1 MSHLNQESGIRNQES
16 GIRMEA
22 RIFADLKI
30 AAFSWAMVGPLTLK
44 FFADYGATVVR
55 VETSLRPCVTRTSAP
70 YKDNIAGINRSGY
83 FNHFSA
89 NMMSLSLNMN
99 SPQGQSVAKELVTWA
114 DVVMENF
121 TPGVM
126 DKWGLG
132 YETLKEMNPGIIMV
146 RQNGFG
152 IEGPYKNLAAFGMI
166 LAAIAGI
173 PQYIGWPDRG
183 PLPVGVGAYTDSIS
197 PRFASAALIAALDYR
212 DRTGRG
218 QLIDFAQFETALY
231 FLLPGLL
238 DAAVNDRE
246 PVRNGNAVAHAAPH
260 NVYPCKGKERWCTIA
275 VANDAQWRA
284 LCRSIGKTDMIDDLR
299 FDTLPHRK
307 KNEDALDSLV
317 DAWTIERAPEE
328 VMSILQA
335 AGVPA
340 GIVENSSDLFEDPQL
355 RARGLFWPM
364 EHSEIGQ
371 CTHLGSSMVLSK
383 TPAQASTPSP
393 CMGEHNEY
401 VLTKILG
408 KTDEEFVELLAAGV
422 LE

>member
-1 MSHLNQESGIRNQES
+1 MNRDVFQ
-16 GIRMEA
+16 
-22 RIFADLKI
+22 DLKI
-30 AAFSWAMVGPLTLK
+30 AAFNWAMVGPLTLK

-70 YKDNIAGINRSGY
+70 FKDNIAGINRSGY

-99 SPQGQSVAKELVTWA
+99 TPSGLEIARELIGWA
-114 DVVMENF
+114 DVAMENF

-132 YETLKEMNPGIIMV
+132 YDALRKINPRIIMV

-183 PLPVGVGAYTDSIS
+183 PLPVGVGAYTDCIS
-197 PRFASAALIAALDYR
+197 PRFAAAALIAALEYR
-212 DRTGRG
+212 DKTGNG
-218 QLIDFAQFETALY
+218 QMIDLAQFETALY
-231 FLLPGLL
+231 FLGPGLL
-238 DAAVNDRE
+238 EAAVNKRE
-246 PVRNGNAVAHAAPH
+246 PVRNGNTVEFAAPH
-260 NVYPCKGKERWCTIA
+260 NVYRCKGNERWCTIA
-275 VANDAQWRA
+275 VTNDAQWAA
-284 LCRSIGKTDMIDDLR
+284 LCNAMGMPDLATDPSYDSLQ
-299 FDTLPHRK
+299 HRK
-307 KNEDALDSLV
+307 LNEPKLDNIIES
-317 DAWTIERAPEE
+317 WTLNRAPEE

-335 AGVPA
+335 AGIPSGV
-340 GIVENSSDLFEDPQL
+340 VENSADIFQDPQL

-364 EHSEIGQ
+364 EHNEIGMF
-371 CTHLGSSMVLSK
+371 THLGSSMVLSD
-383 TPAQASTPSP
+383 TPAHASTPSP
-393 CMGEHNEY
+393 CLGEHNEY

-408 KTDEEFVELLAAGV
+408 KTDEQFVELLAAGA

>member
-1 MSHLNQESGIRNQES
+1 MNEKVFQ
-16 GIRMEA
+16 
-22 RIFADLKI
+22 DLKI

-70 YKDNIAGINRSGY
+70 YKDNVAGINRSGY

-99 SPQGQSVAKELVTWA
+99 TPQGLGVARDLISWA

-132 YETLKEMNPGIIMV
+132 YEALTKIKPDIIMV

-173 PQYIGWPDRG
+173 PNYIGWPDGG
-183 PLPVGVGAYTDSIS
+183 PLPIGVGAYTDSIS

-212 DRTGRG
+212 ARTGKG
-218 QLIDFAQFETALY
+218 QLIDLAQFETALY

-238 DAAVNDRE
+238 DAAANQRE
-246 PVRNGNAVAHAAPH
+246 PARNGNAVAYAAPH
-260 NVYPCKGKERWCTIA
+260 NVYPCKGKERWCT
-275 VANDAQWRA
+275 VAATSDAQWIA
-284 LCRSIGKTDMIDDLR
+284 LCKAIGKPDLAADKR
-299 FDTLPHRK
+299 FDTLQHRK
-307 KNEDALDSLV
+307 ENEIALDAMIE
-317 DAWTIERAPEE
+317 AWTIERAPED
-328 VMSILQA
+328 VMTALQA

-340 GIVENSSDLFEDPQL
+340 GIVENAADIFSDPQL
-355 RARGLFWPM
+355 RERGLFWPM
-364 EHSEIGQ
+364 EHSEMGMF
-371 CTHLGSSMVLSK
+371 THLGSSMVLSK

-408 KTDEEFVELLAAGV
+408 KSDEEFVELLAAGV

>member
-1 MSHLNQESGIRNQES
+1 MDN
-16 GIRMEA
+16 A
-22 RIFADLKI
+22 VFKDLKI

-70 YKDNIAGINRSGY
+70 FKDNIAGLNRSGY

-99 SPQGQSVAKELVTWA
+99 NPLGLGIAKDLISWA

-126 DKWGLG
+126 DRWGLG
-132 YETLKEMNPGIIMV
+132 YEALTKIKPDIIMV

-166 LAAIAGI
+166 LAAISGI
-173 PQYIGWPDRG
+173 PQYIGWPNRG

-212 DRTGRG
+212 DRTGKG
-218 QLIDFAQFETALY
+218 QLIDLAQFETALY

-238 DAAVNDRE
+238 DAAVNGKE
-246 PVRNGNAVAHAAPH
+246 PLRNGNAVDYAAPH

-275 VANDAQWRA
+275 VTSEAQWTA
-284 LCRSIGKTDMIDDLR
+284 LCRAIGRADLETDPR
-299 FDTLPHRK
+299 FDTLQHRK
-307 KNEDALDSLV
+307 ENENALDALIE
-317 DAWTIERAPEE
+317 AWTIGRVPEE
-328 VMSILQA
+328 VMSVLQA

-340 GIVENSSDLFEDPQL
+340 GIVENAADLFEDPQL

-364 EHSEIGQ
+364 EHSEMGLF
-371 CTHLGSSMVLSK
+371 THLGSSMVLSK
-383 TPAQASTPSP
+383 TPAQASLPSP
-393 CMGEHNEY
+393 CLGEHNEY

-408 KTDEEFVELLAAGV
+408 KTDEEFVELLAAGA

>member
-1 MSHLNQESGIRNQES
+1 MHRRVFE
-16 GIRMEA
+16 
-22 RIFADLKI
+22 DLKI

-55 VETSLRPCVTRTSAP
+55 VETSTRPCVTRTSAP
-70 YKDNIAGINRSGY
+70 FKDNIAGLNRSGY

-89 NMMSLSLNMN
+89 NMMSLSLNMTN
-99 SPQGQSVAKELVTWA
+99 PLGLGVAKELIGWA

-132 YETLKEMNPGIIMV
+132 YEALKQIHPDIIMV

-152 IEGPYKNLAAFGMI
+152 TEGPYKNLAAFGMI

-173 PQYIGWPDRG
+173 PNYIGWPDRG
-183 PLPVGVGAYTDSIS
+183 PLPVGVGAYTDCIS

-212 DRTGRG
+212 DRTGKG
-218 QLIDFAQFETALY
+218 QLIDLAQFETALY

-238 DAAVNDRE
+238 DTAVNGRE
-246 PVRNGNAVAHAAPH
+246 PVRNGNAVSWAAPH
-260 NVYPCKGKERWCTIA
+260 NVYPCEGDERWCAIS
-275 VANDAQWRA
+275 VGSEPQWVA
-284 LCRSIGKTDMIDDLR
+284 LCEAIGSPGLAIDLR
-299 FDTLPHRK
+299 FDTLEHRK
-307 KNEDALDSLV
+307 ENESALDAV
-317 DAWTIERAPEE
+317 IEAWTVQRTPDE
-328 VMSILQA
+328 VMTRLQD

-340 GIVENSSDLFEDPQL
+340 GMVENSADLLADPQL

-364 EHSEIGQ
+364 EHSEIGMFS
-371 CTHLGSSMVLSK
+371 HLGSSMVLSD
-383 TPAQASTPSP
+383 TPAQAAAPSP

-408 KTDEEFVELLAAGV
+408 KTDEEFIELLAAGA

>member
-1 MSHLNQESGIRNQES
+1 
-16 GIRMEA
+16 MENHV
-22 RIFADLKI
+22 FEDLKI

-70 YKDNIAGINRSGY
+70 FKDNVAGINRSGY

-99 SPQGQSVAKELVTWA
+99 TPQGLSVAKDLVSWA

-132 YETLKEMNPGIIMV
+132 YEALTKINPDIIMV

-173 PQYIGWPDRG
+173 PQYIGWADRG

-197 PRFASAALIAALDYR
+197 PRFAAAALIAALDYR
-212 DRTGRG
+212 DKTGKG
-218 QLIDFAQFETALY
+218 QLIDLAQFETALY

-238 DAAVNDRE
+238 DAAVNERE
-246 PVRNGNAVAHAAPH
+246 PARNGNAVPHAAPH
-260 NVYPCKGKERWCTIA
+260 NVYPCKGNERWCTIA
-275 VANDAQWRA
+275 VTNDDQWAA
-284 LCRSIGKTDMIDDLR
+284 LCKATGKAALAVDPR
-299 FDTLPHRK
+299 FATLQQRK
-307 KNEDALDSLV
+307 ENEGVLDAVIES
-317 DAWTIERAPEE
+317 WTIERTPEE
-328 VMSILQA
+328 VMTVLQE

-340 GIVENSSDLFEDPQL
+340 GTVENAGDLFADPQL

-364 EHSEIGQ
+364 EHSEMGMF
-371 CTHLGSSMVLSK
+371 THLGASMVLSE

-401 VLTKILG
+401 VLTKLLG
-408 KTDEEFVELLAAGV
+408 KTDEEFIELLAAGV

>member
-1 MSHLNQESGIRNQES
+1 MHS
-16 GIRMEA
+16 A
-22 RIFADLKI
+22 VFKDLKI

-89 NMMSLSLNMN
+89 NMMSLSLNMK
-99 SPQGQSVAKELVTWA
+99 SPKGLSIARELVAWA

-132 YETLKEMNPGIIMV
+132 YEALQDINPDIIML

-152 IEGPYKNLAAFGMI
+152 IEGPYRNLAAFGMI

-197 PRFASAALIAALDYR
+197 PRFASAAVIAALDYR
-212 DRTGRG
+212 DRTGKG
-218 QLIDFAQFETALY
+218 QLIDLAQFETALY
-231 FLLPGLL
+231 FLMPGLL
-238 DAAVNDRE
+238 DAAVNARE
-246 PVRNGNAVAHAAPH
+246 PLRNGNAVDYAAPH
-260 NVYPCKGKERWCTIA
+260 NVYPCKGEERWCTIA
-275 VANDAQWRA
+275 VTNDDQWDA
-284 LCRSIGKTDMIDDLR
+284 LCRAVGGPCLIDDPR
-299 FDTLPHRK
+299 FDTLAHRK
-307 KNEDALDSLV
+307 QHEHEIDLLIEG
-317 DAWTIERAPEE
+317 WTLERTPEE
-328 VMSILQA
+328 IMAILQR

-340 GIVENSSDLFEDPQL
+340 GIVENSADLFEDPQL

-364 EHSEIGQ
+364 EHSEMGVF
-371 CTHLGSSMVLSK
+371 THLGASMVLSK
-383 TPAQASTPSP
+383 TPARALTPSP
-393 CMGEHNEY
+393 CMGEHTEY

>member
-1 MSHLNQESGIRNQES
+1 MNRRVFE
-16 GIRMEA
+16 
-22 RIFADLKI
+22 DLKI
-30 AAFSWAMVGPLTLK
+30 AAFNWAMVGPLTLK

-70 YKDNIAGINRSGY
+70 YKDNIPGLNRSGY

-99 SPQGQSVAKELVTWA
+99 NPLGVGVAKELVAWA

-132 YETLKEMNPGIIMV
+132 YEALTKIKPDIIMV

-173 PQYIGWPDRG
+173 PNYIGWPDRG
-183 PLPVGVGAYTDSIS
+183 PLPIGVGAYTDCIS

-212 DRTGRG
+212 DRTGKG
-218 QLIDFAQFETALY
+218 QLIDLAQFETALY

-238 DAAVNDRE
+238 DAAVNKRE
-246 PVRNGNAVAHAAPH
+246 PVRNGNAVAYAAPH

-275 VANDAQWRA
+275 AENDTQWAA
-284 LCRSIGKTDMIDDLR
+284 LCDVMGKPDLAKDQR
-299 FDTLPHRK
+299 FDTLQHRK
-307 KNEDALDSLV
+307 ENENALDAVIES
-317 DAWTIERAPEE
+317 WTTDREPAD
-328 VMSILQA
+328 VMTTLQA

-340 GIVENSSDLFEDPQL
+340 GIVENAADIFEDPQL
-355 RARGLFWPM
+355 RERGLFWPM
-364 EHSEIGQ
+364 EHPEMGMF
-371 CTHLGSSMVLSK
+371 THLGSSMVLSK

>member
-1 MSHLNQESGIRNQES
+1 MDTRVFG
-16 GIRMEA
+16 
-22 RIFADLKI
+22 DLKI
-30 AAFSWAMVGPLTLK
+30 VAFSWAMVGPLTLK
-44 FFADYGATVVR
+44 FFADYGATVIR

-70 YKDNIAGINRSGY
+70 YKDNVAGINRSGY

-99 SPQGQSVAKELVTWA
+99 TPQGLSVAKDLVKWA

-126 DKWGLG
+126 DRWGLG
-132 YETLKEMNPGIIMV
+132 YEALTKIKPDIIMV

-152 IEGPYKNLAAFGMI
+152 IEGPYKNMAAFGMI

-212 DRTGRG
+212 DRTGKG
-218 QLIDFAQFETALY
+218 QLIDLAQFETALY
-231 FLLPGLL
+231 FFLPGLL
-238 DAAVNDRE
+238 DAAANERE
-246 PVRNGNAVAHAAPH
+246 PFRNGNAVACAAPH
-260 NVYPCKGKERWCTIA
+260 NVYPCKEKERWCTIA
-275 VANDAQWRA
+275 VTDEAQWAA
-284 LCRSIGKTDMIDDLR
+284 LCQAIGKPHLAIDPR
-299 FDTLPHRK
+299 FDSLQHRK
-307 KNEDALDSLV
+307 ENESALDAVLE
-317 DAWTIERAPEE
+317 AWTTDRAPED
-328 VMSILQA
+328 VMTVLQA

-340 GIVENSSDLFEDPQL
+340 GMVENAADLLEDPQL
-355 RARGLFWPM
+355 RERGLFWPM
-364 EHSEIGQ
+364 EHSEIGMF
-371 CTHLGSSMVLSK
+371 THLGSSLVLSK

-393 CMGEHNEY
+393 CMGEHSEY

-408 KTDEEFVELLAAGV
+408 KTDEEFVDLLAAGV

>member
-1 MSHLNQESGIRNQES
+1 MTTK
-16 GIRMEA
+16 
-22 RIFADLKI
+22 IFDDLKI

-44 FFADYGATVVR
+44 FFADYGATVIR

-70 YKDNIAGINRSGY
+70 YKDNVAGINRSGY

-99 SPQGQSVAKELVTWA
+99 NPLGLSVAKELISWA

-126 DKWGLG
+126 DRWGLG
-132 YETLKEMNPGIIMV
+132 YEALTKIKPDIIMV

-212 DRTGRG
+212 DRTGKG
-218 QLIDFAQFETALY
+218 QLIDLAQFETALY
-231 FLLPGLL
+231 FFLPGLL

-246 PVRNGNAVAHAAPH
+246 PSRNGNAVAYAAPH
-260 NVYPCKGKERWCTIA
+260 NVYPSKGKERWCTIA
-275 VANDAQWRA
+275 VTSDAQWTA
-284 LCRSIGKTDMIDDLR
+284 LCSAIGKDDLAADQR
-299 FDTLPHRK
+299 FDTLQHRK
-307 KNEDALDSLV
+307 ENENALDALIET
-317 DAWTIERAPEE
+317 WTIDRTPEE
-328 VMSILQA
+328 VMTVLQA
-335 AGVPA
+335 AGVSA
-340 GIVENSSDLFEDPQL
+340 GIVENAADLFEDPQL
-355 RARGLFWPM
+355 RRRGLFWPM
-364 EHSEIGQ
+364 EHSEMGSF
-371 CTHLGSSMVLSK
+371 THLGTSMVLSK

-393 CMGEHNEY
+393 CLGEHNEY
-401 VLTKILG
+401 VLTKVLG
-408 KTDEEFVELLAAGV
+408 KTDEEFVELLAAGA

>member
-1 MSHLNQESGIRNQES
+1 MNKKVFE
-16 GIRMEA
+16 
-22 RIFADLKI
+22 DLKI
-30 AAFSWAMVGPLTLK
+30 VAFSWAMVGPLTLK
-44 FFADYGATVVR
+44 FFADYGATVIR
-55 VETSLRPCVTRTSAP
+55 IETSTRPCVTRTSAP
-70 YKDNIAGINRSGY
+70 FKDNEAGINRSGY

-89 NMMSLSLNMN
+89 NMMSLSLNMRN
-99 SPQGQSVAKELVTWA
+99 PLGMDVAKELIGWA

-132 YETLKEMNPGIIMV
+132 YEELKKINPDIIMV

-152 IEGPYKNLAAFGMI
+152 MEGPYKNLAAFGMI

-173 PQYIGWPDRG
+173 PNYIGWPDRG
-183 PLPVGVGAYTDSIS
+183 PLPVGVGAYTDCIS

-212 DRTGRG
+212 DRTGKG
-218 QLIDFAQFETALY
+218 QLIDLAQFETALY

-238 DAAVNDRE
+238 DAAANKRE
-246 PVRNGNAVAHAAPH
+246 PARNGNAVSYAAPH
-260 NVYPCKGKERWCTIA
+260 NAYACEGKERWCTIA
-275 VANDAQWRA
+275 VAGDAQWAA
-284 LCRSIGKTDMIDDLR
+284 LCNAMGTPELATDPR

-307 KNEDALDSLV
+307 ENEAALDALV
-317 DAWTIERAPEE
+317 ETWTKNHSPEKI
-328 VMSILQA
+328 MSTLQA
-335 AGVPA
+335 VGVPA
-340 GIVENSSDLFEDPQL
+340 GVVENSADIFADPQL

-364 EHSEIGQ
+364 EHSEIGMFN
-371 CTHLGSSMVLSK
+371 HLGASLVLTE

>member
-1 MSHLNQESGIRNQES
+1 MSKKVFE
-16 GIRMEA
+16 
-22 RIFADLKI
+22 DLKI
-30 AAFSWAMVGPLTLK
+30 VAFSWAMVGPLTLK

-70 YKDNIAGINRSGY
+70 YKDNVAGINRSGY
-83 FNHFSA
+83 YNHFSA

-99 SPQGQSVAKELVTWA
+99 TPQGLDVAKELISWA

-126 DKWGLG
+126 DKWSLG
-132 YETLKEMNPGIIMV
+132 YEDCAKIKHDIIMV

-173 PQYIGWPDRG
+173 PDYIGWPDRG

-212 DRTGRG
+212 DRTGKG
-218 QLIDFAQFETALY
+218 QLIDLAQFETALY
-231 FLLPGLL
+231 FFLPGLL
-238 DAAVNDRE
+238 DAAVNGRE
-246 PVRNGNAVAHAAPH
+246 PARNGNAVSSAAPH

-275 VANDAQWRA
+275 VTNDDQWAA
-284 LCRSIGKTDMIDDLR
+284 LCKAIGKPDLAADQR
-299 FDTLPHRK
+299 FDTLRHRK
-307 KNEDALDSLV
+307 ENENALDVLIE
-317 DAWTIERAPEE
+317 AWTIERAPEE
-328 VMSILQA
+328 TMAVLQS

-340 GIVENSSDLFEDPQL
+340 GIVENAADLLEDPQL
-355 RARGLFWPM
+355 RARGLFWPI
-364 EHSEIGQ
+364 EHSEMGMF
-371 CTHLGSSMVLSK
+371 THLGASMVLSE

-408 KTDEEFVELLAAGV
+408 KTDDEFVELLAAGA

>member
-1 MSHLNQESGIRNQES
+1 MSKEVFQ
-16 GIRMEA
+16 
-22 RIFADLKI
+22 DLKI

-70 YKDNIAGINRSGY
+70 YKDNVAGINRSGY

-99 SPQGQSVAKELVTWA
+99 SPQGLSVAKELVAWA

-132 YETLKEMNPGIIMV
+132 YESLKEINPDIIMV

-152 IEGPYKNLAAFGMI
+152 IQGPYKNLAAFGMI

-212 DRTGRG
+212 DKTGNG
-218 QLIDFAQFETALY
+218 QLIDLAQFETALY

-238 DAAVNDRE
+238 DAAVNGRE
-246 PVRNGNAVAHAAPH
+246 PVRSGNAVAYAAPH
-260 NVYPCKGKERWCTIA
+260 NVYRCKGKERWCTIA
-275 VANDAQWRA
+275 AANEEQWAA
-284 LCRSIGKTDMIDDLR
+284 LCSAIGKPDLAADPR
-299 FDTLPHRK
+299 FDTLQHRK
-307 KNEDALDSLV
+307 ENESELDVLIEL
-317 DAWTIERAPEE
+317 WTLDQTAEE
-328 VMSILQA
+328 VMTGLQA

-340 GIVENSSDLFEDPQL
+340 GVVENSEDLLLDPQL
-355 RARGLFWPM
+355 RSRGLFWPM
-364 EHSEIGQ
+364 EHGEIGMF
-371 CTHLGSSMVLSK
+371 THLGASMVLSK
-383 TPAQASTPSP
+383 TPAQASAPSP

>member
-1 MSHLNQESGIRNQES
+1 MNNRVFE
-16 GIRMEA
+16 
-22 RIFADLKI
+22 DLKI
-30 AAFSWAMVGPLTLK
+30 AAFNWAMVGPLTLK

-55 VETSLRPCVTRTSAP
+55 VETSHRPCVTRTSAP
-70 YKDNIAGINRSGY
+70 FKDNVPGLNRSGY

-99 SPQGQSVAKELVTWA
+99 SPLGVGVAKDLVSWA

-132 YETLKEMNPGIIMV
+132 YEALTKIKPDIIMV

-152 IEGPYKNLAAFGMI
+152 TEGPYKNLAAFGMI

-173 PQYIGWPDRG
+173 PNYIGWPDRG
-183 PLPVGVGAYTDSIS
+183 PLPIGVGAYTDCIS
-197 PRFASAALIAALDYR
+197 PRFASAALIAALEYR
-212 DRTGRG
+212 DKTGKG
-218 QLIDFAQFETALY
+218 QLIDLAQFETALY

-238 DAAVNDRE
+238 DAAVNGRE
-246 PVRNGNAVAHAAPH
+246 PVRNGNAVPHGAPH

-275 VANDAQWRA
+275 VIDDSQWAA
-284 LCRSIGKTDMIDDLR
+284 LCKTMGRPDLAKDPQ

-307 KNEDALDSLV
+307 KNEAALDALI
-317 DAWTIERAPEE
+317 DAWTAGRTAEE
-328 VMSILQA
+328 VMTTLQA
-335 AGVPA
+335 TGVPA
-340 GIVENSSDLFEDPQL
+340 GIVENSADLFEDPQL

-364 EHSEIGQ
+364 EHSEMGVF
-371 CTHLGSSMVLSK
+371 THLGSSMVLSK

-408 KTDEEFVELLAAGV
+408 KTDEEFVELLTAGV

>member
-1 MSHLNQESGIRNQES
+1 MNKRVFE
-16 GIRMEA
+16 
-22 RIFADLKI
+22 DLKV
-30 AAFSWAMVGPLTLK
+30 AAFNWAMVGPLTLK

-70 YKDNIAGINRSGY
+70 FKDNVPGINRSGY
-83 FNHFSA
+83 YNHFSA

-99 SPQGQSVAKELVTWA
+99 TPQGLGVAKDLIAWA

-132 YETLKEMNPGIIMV
+132 YEELKKIKPGIIMV

-173 PQYIGWPDRG
+173 PNYIGWPDGG
-183 PLPVGVGAYTDSIS
+183 PLPIGVGAYTDCIS
-197 PRFASAALIAALDYR
+197 PRLASAALIAALDYR
-212 DRTGRG
+212 DRTGKG
-218 QLIDFAQFETALY
+218 QLIDLAQFETALY

-238 DAAVNDRE
+238 DAAVNKRE
-246 PVRNGNAVAHAAPH
+246 PARNGNAVSYAAPH

-275 VANDAQWRA
+275 VINDAQWAA
-284 LCRSIGKTDMIDDLR
+284 LCKAIGKPELATDPR
-299 FDTLPHRK
+299 YDTLQHRK
-307 KNEDALDSLV
+307 ENENALDALIET
-317 DAWTIERAPEE
+317 WTADRAPEE
-328 VMSILQA
+328 VMTVLQA

-340 GIVENSSDLFEDPQL
+340 GIVENSADIFEDPQL

-364 EHSEIGQ
+364 EHSEMGMF
-371 CTHLGSSMVLSK
+371 THLGSSMVLSK

-393 CMGEHNEY
+393 CIGEHNEY

-408 KTDEEFVELLAAGV
+408 KTDEEFVELLASGV

>member
-1 MSHLNQESGIRNQES
+1 MNKGVFS
-16 GIRMEA
+16 
-22 RIFADLKI
+22 DLKI
-30 AAFSWAMVGPLTLK
+30 AAFNWAMVGPLTLK

-70 YKDNIAGINRSGY
+70 YKDNVAGINRSGY

-99 SPQGQSVAKELVTWA
+99 SPLGLSVAKELVAWA

-132 YETLKEMNPGIIMV
+132 YEALKGINPDIIMV

-152 IEGPYKNLAAFGMI
+152 IDGPYKNLAAFGMI

-183 PLPVGVGAYTDSIS
+183 PLPVGVGAYTDCIS

-212 DRTGRG
+212 DRTGKG
-218 QLIDFAQFETALY
+218 QLIDLAQFETALY

-238 DAAVNDRE
+238 DAAVNKRE

-260 NVYPCKGKERWCTIA
+260 NVYPCKGNERWCTIA
-275 VANDAQWRA
+275 ATNDAQWDA
-284 LCRSIGKTDMIDDLR
+284 LCKTIGKPELAADPR
-299 FDTLPHRK
+299 FDTLAHRK
-307 KNEDALDSLV
+307 ANEAVLDALI
-317 DAWTIERAPEE
+317 DAWTSNRAPEE
-328 VMSILQA
+328 VMTVLQS

-340 GIVENSSDLFEDPQL
+340 GIVENSADLFEDPQL

-364 EHSEIGQ
+364 EHSEMGLF
-371 CTHLGSSMVLSK
+371 THLGASMVLSK
-383 TPAQASTPSP
+383 TPAQASAPSP

>member
-1 MSHLNQESGIRNQES
+1 MESPV
-16 GIRMEA
+16 
-22 RIFADLKI
+22 FKDLKV
-30 AAFSWAMVGPLTLK
+30 AAFNWAMVGPLTLK

-70 YKDNIAGINRSGY
+70 FKDNVPGLNRSGY

-99 SPQGQSVAKELVTWA
+99 NPLGLSVAKDLVSWA
-114 DVVMENF
+114 DVVTENF

-132 YETLKEMNPGIIMV
+132 YEELKKINPDIIMV

-152 IEGPYKNLAAFGMI
+152 TEGPYKNLAAFGMI

-183 PLPVGVGAYTDSIS
+183 PLPVGVGAYTDCIS

-212 DRTGRG
+212 DRTGKG
-218 QLIDFAQFETALY
+218 QLIDLAQFETALY
-231 FLLPGLL
+231 FFLPGLL
-238 DAAVNDRE
+238 DAAVNKRE
-246 PVRNGNAVAHAAPH
+246 PVRNGNAVSYAAPH

-275 VANDAQWRA
+275 VTSDTQWAA
-284 LCRSIGKTDMIDDLR
+284 LCKAIGRPDLAGDAR
-299 FDTLPHRK
+299 FDTLQHRK
-307 KNEDALDSLV
+307 ENENSLDAFIE
-317 DAWTIERAPEE
+317 AWTMDRAPEE
-328 VMSILQA
+328 VMTTLQS

-340 GIVENSSDLFEDPQL
+340 GIVENSADLFADPQL
-355 RARGLFWPM
+355 RERGLFWPM
-364 EHSEIGQ
+364 EHSEMGMF
-371 CTHLGSSMVLSK
+371 THLGSSMVLSK
-383 TPAQASTPSP
+383 TPALPSTPSP

-401 VLTKILG
+401 VLTKLLG
-408 KTDEEFVELLAAGV
+408 KTDEEFVELLAAGA

>member
-1 MSHLNQESGIRNQES
+1 MDN
-16 GIRMEA
+16 A
-22 RIFADLKI
+22 VFKDLKI

-55 VETSLRPCVTRTSAP
+55 VETSHRPCVTRTSSP
-70 YKDNIAGINRSGY
+70 FKDNIAGLNRSGY

-99 SPQGQSVAKELVTWA
+99 NPLGMGVAKELIAWA

-132 YETLKEMNPGIIMV
+132 YEALKKIKPDIIMV

-212 DRTGRG
+212 DRTGKG
-218 QLIDFAQFETALY
+218 QLIDLAQFETALY

-238 DAAVNDRE
+238 DAAVNKRE
-246 PVRNGNAVAHAAPH
+246 PARNGNAVNFASPH

-275 VANDAQWRA
+275 ITNEAQWTA
-284 LCRSIGKTDMIDDLR
+284 LCRAMGQPDLASDKR
-299 FDTLPHRK
+299 CDTLPHRK
-307 KNEDALDSLV
+307 ENEAALD
-317 DAWTIERAPEE
+317 AIIEKWTVVRAPEE
-328 VMSILQA
+328 VMTALQA
-335 AGVPA
+335 EGIPS
-340 GIVENSSDLFEDPQL
+340 GIVENAADVFEDPQL

-364 EHSEIGQ
+364 EHNEIGLF
-371 CTHLGSSMVLSK
+371 THLGASMVLSK
-383 TPAQASTPSP
+383 TPAQASSPSP
-393 CMGEHNEY
+393 CMGEHNEH
-401 VLTKILG
+401 VITKILG
-408 KTDEEFVELLAAGV
+408 KTDEEFVELLAAGA

>member
-1 MSHLNQESGIRNQES
+1 MDNRV
-16 GIRMEA
+16 
-22 RIFADLKI
+22 FKDLKI
-30 AAFSWAMVGPLTLK
+30 AAFNWAMVGPLTLK
-44 FFADYGATVVR
+44 FFADYGAIIVR

-70 YKDNIAGINRSGY
+70 FKDNVAGLNRSGY

-99 SPQGQSVAKELVTWA
+99 SPAGIAVAKELISWS

-132 YETLKEMNPGIIMV
+132 YKALAEIKPDIIMV

-152 IEGPYKNLAAFGMI
+152 TEGSYKNLAAFGMI

-173 PQYIGWPDRG
+173 PNYIGWPDRG
-183 PLPVGVGAYTDSIS
+183 PLPVGVGAYTDCIS

-212 DRTGRG
+212 DRTGKG
-218 QLIDFAQFETALY
+218 QLIDLAQFETALY
-231 FLLPGLL
+231 FFMPGLL
-238 DAAVNDRE
+238 DAAVNERE
-246 PVRNGNAVAHAAPH
+246 PVRNGNAVDFAAPH

-275 VANDAQWRA
+275 AISDAQWSA
-284 LCRSIGKTDMIDDLR
+284 LCKAIGKPELALDPR

-307 KNEDALDSLV
+307 ENENALDAAM
-317 DAWTIERAPEE
+317 DEWTIEHAPEE
-328 VMSILQA
+328 VIAALQA

-340 GIVENSSDLFEDPQL
+340 GMVANSADVFEDPQL

-364 EHSEIGQ
+364 EHSEMGMF
-371 CTHLGSSMVLSK
+371 THLGSSMVLSE

-393 CMGEHNEY
+393 CLGEHNEY

-408 KTDEEFVELLAAGV
+408 KSDEEFIELLAAGV